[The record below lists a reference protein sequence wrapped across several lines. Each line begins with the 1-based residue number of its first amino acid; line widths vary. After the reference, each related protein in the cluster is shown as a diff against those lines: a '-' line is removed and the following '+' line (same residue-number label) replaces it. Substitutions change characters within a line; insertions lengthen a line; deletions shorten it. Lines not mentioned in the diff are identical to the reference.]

1 LKADSRRWASTRPIY
16 ETGQPDAALQNLK
29 AQRPFPSPVPLTPG
43 QLESVGVSSNDL
55 PVVRG
60 IVDAYSRS
68 NSMNLIALTALIIEP
83 KGEPARYPTPPS
95 PDPWPELPVLLAQS
109 EVNAETWAILQ
120 QIKHLGGTGRASS
133 LATLWRHLADWP
145 DLLKLISTSYEP
157 LQKDGTLFEAQE
169 RVMKLAHLEARTI
182 AHLRPAEIDVP
193 TEARQLIDEY
203 VGHPVAVNRMVT
215 IGHGVAEWLSDAD
228 RK

>member
-1 LKADSRRWASTRPIY
+1 
-16 ETGQPDAALQNLK
+16 
-29 AQRPFPSPVPLTPG
+29 
-43 QLESVGVSSNDL
+43 
-55 PVVRG
+55 
-60 IVDAYSRS
+60 
-68 NSMNLIALTALIIEP
+68 MNLIALTALIIEP